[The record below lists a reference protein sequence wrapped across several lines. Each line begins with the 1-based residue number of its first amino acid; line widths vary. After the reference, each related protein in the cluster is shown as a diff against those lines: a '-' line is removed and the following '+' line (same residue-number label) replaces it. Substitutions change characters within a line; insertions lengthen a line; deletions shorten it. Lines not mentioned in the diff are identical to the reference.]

1 MFVPAREDHV
11 GRIAGIL
18 LIDLV
23 EILVIGK
30 THQLRDLVEL
40 VLAALLQLHGAPNAA
55 VIEKIVEKVQKSDL
69 ATINKMIDEL
79 LPTIKTSL
87 SAAEILSYAKS
98 FTEYKLSESSGFPFA
113 KTTDTISGLG
123 SVVIPVTLE
132 DNVLELHKF
141 LYTDVEEAGE
151 EEENYQPSEDVMRVN
166 DKIVSLV
173 GPRTPM
179 FEEKKEDEE
188 DQTEE
193 VEAEAPQMKFEVIE

>member
-1 MFVPAREDHV
+1 
-11 GRIAGIL
+11 
-18 LIDLV
+18 
-23 EILVIGK
+23 
-30 THQLRDLVEL
+30 
-40 VLAALLQLHGAPNAA
+40 
-55 VIEKIVEKVQKSDL
+55 
-69 ATINKMIDEL
+69 MIDEL

-151 EEENYQPSEDVMRVN
+151 EEEEHSHRDDDRQS
-166 DKIVSLV
+166 SLTGKADGV
-173 GPRTPM
+173 LHAATLPL
-179 FEEKKEDEE
+179 E
-188 DQTEE
+188 
-193 VEAEAPQMKFEVIE
+193 